1 MTEIEKVAA
10 RLVSLCREQK
20 FVEAYKELFSEDAES
35 IDPVYTNQGPSKGL
49 INLIEREKQFLA
61 KATIHSIAVSEP
73 LLSLS
78 FFAVRLNMDFTHEQR
93 GRVSMSELCV
103 YRMKDGRI
111 VSQQFFID

>member
-1 MTEIEKVAA
+1 MTEIEKIAA

-35 IDPVYTNQGPSKGL
+35 IDPIYRNQPPSKGL
-49 INLIEREKQFLA
+49 INLVEREKQFLA
-61 KATIHSIAVSEP
+61 KAQIHNISISEP
-73 LLSLS
+73 LISLTH
-78 FFAVRLNMDFTHEQR
+78 FAVRLSMDFTHEER

-103 YRMKDGRI
+103 YRVKDGKV